1 MGNTA
6 EKPVSNNFDSHQDAC
21 KLNEALKKMN
31 TDESAIIQVVTKRSS
46 YQRQAI
52 KDDYKKLFGSELS
65 HDLESQLSGDFK
77 KAVLAL
83 VESREKYAAKTLYKA
98 MKGLGTNE
106 NILVEIICSQN
117 NTSMNKICEIY
128 LDVYKRT
135 LLEDITSETSGDFR
149 KLLVSMATSDRD
161 ESYTVDKEAA
171 AKDAR
176 LLFDAGE
183 NKFFGTDECVFNSIL
198 TTRNYLQLRN
208 IFEVYAGIA
217 GHSFV
222 HAIEAETS
230 GDLLRAYKIIVAM
243 VTDHVGYYATKIREA
258 MRGLGTDEEGLIRCI
273 TTREEIDL
281 QLIKRRYN
289 ELFGRE
295 LWEDIN
301 EECSGYFKNLLL
313 NIVNGT

>member
-6 EKPVSNNFDSHQDAC
+6 EKPVSNDFDAREDAS
-21 KLNEALKKMN
+21 KLNEALKRMN
-31 TDESAIIQVVTKRSS
+31 TDESAIIQIVTKRSC
-46 YQRQAI
+46 YQRLAI
-52 KDDYKKLFGSELS
+52 KDEYKKLFGKNLT
-65 HDLESQLSGDFK
+65 HDLESHLSGDFRR
-77 KAVLAL
+77 AVLAL
-83 VESREKYAAKTLYKA
+83 VESREEYAAKTLHKA
-98 MKGLGTNE
+98 TKGLGTNE
-106 NILVEIICSQN
+106 KVLVEVLCSQDN
-117 NTSMNKICEIY
+117 SSMKKIRENY

-135 LLEDITSETSGDFR
+135 LLEDLTSETSGDFC

-198 TTRNYLQLRN
+198 TRRNYLQLQN

-217 GHSFV
+217 GHSFE

-243 VTDHVGYYATKIREA
+243 VTDHVGYYATNIRET
-258 MRGLGTDEEGLIRCI
+258 MRGLGTDEAGLIRYI
-273 TTREEIDL
+273 ATREEIDL

-289 ELFGRE
+289 EMFGKE

-301 EECSGYFKNLLL
+301 EDCSGYFKKLLL
-313 NIVNGT
+313 SIVNAT